1 MRYFNIN
8 VKIEKYK
15 EKYVCINIYIFEI
28 VFIIVVYVND
38 IELVWLLFLYN
49 YIWMF
54 YLIEIWF
61 IMYIK

>member
-15 EKYVCINIYIFEI
+15 EKYVCINIFFEI